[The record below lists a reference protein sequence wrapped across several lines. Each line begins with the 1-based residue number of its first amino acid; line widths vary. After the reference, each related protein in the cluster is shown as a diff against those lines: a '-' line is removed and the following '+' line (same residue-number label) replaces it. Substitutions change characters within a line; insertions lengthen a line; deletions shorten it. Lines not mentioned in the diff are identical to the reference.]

1 MAGER
6 PGPRATLGG
15 RPPPPPPPRAE
26 RESKALSDGERM
38 QQVIAQRAHRFGLSA
53 LLDALHALQYSD
65 DEIQF
70 ASHATAAHQASLI
83 QAVHFA
89 PPPQRRVQVVLNL
102 GLLGPQSPLPSYF
115 QQVIERQREG
125 ALTGFLNFFAHHLLS
140 QSVRGQFPER
150 SPELL
155 PSWSQALANVRSL
168 FGLRT
173 TYALHWIFD
182 QLFPE
187 LGVAAQRLVMSR
199 TVPTRSTRLGPWA
212 LGDGATLG
220 GQAQVPVYGV
230 AIKLFADEPVSGTG
244 EPWSKE
250 AERRLQDQLLPLLAG
265 YGIHLQVALVLR
277 DQQNFLVLRPR
288 EYLGYAPLYSGPMAK
303 LPTRSARTIIL
314 WNGEIPRSPPSP
326 SSSATSS
333 PSP

>member
-6 PGPRATLGG
+6 PGARATGRGG
-15 RPPPPPPPRAE
+15 PPRPPQPAPRAE
-26 RESKALSDGERM
+26 HEPSPDPKPATEPARLQRLIS
-38 QQVIAQRAHRFGLSA
+38 QRAHRFGLSA
-53 LLDALHALQYSD
+53 LLDALRALQYTD
-65 DEIQF
+65 EEIQF
-70 ASHATAAHQASLI
+70 ASHATTAHQASLI

-102 GLLGPQSPLPSYF
+102 GLLSPQSPLPSYF
-115 QQVIERQREG
+115 QQVIEQQREG

-140 QSVRGQFPER
+140 QSVQGQFPER
-150 SPELL
+150 SAELL
-155 PSWSQALANVRSL
+155 PSFSQALGDVRSL
-168 FGLRT
+168 LGLRT

-187 LGVAAQRLVMSR
+187 LGVAVQRLVMSR

-244 EPWSKE
+244 EPWPKE
-250 AERRLQDQLLPLLAG
+250 AERRLQEQVLPLLAG
-265 YGIHLQVALVLR
+265 HGIQLQVALVLR

-288 EYLGYAPLYSGPMAK
+288 EYLGYVPLYSGPMAK

-314 WNGEIPRSPPSP
+314 WDGEVP
-326 SSSATSS
+326 SSSSS
-333 PSP
+333 P